1 MADHVCPQVIGI
13 SSGKGGVGKTTV
25 TTNLAAALAASDRN
39 VLILDG
45 DLGLANA
52 QIALGVASAQN
63 ISHVLRG
70 ECDLQDIL
78 VQAAPGISLIPGAS
92 GLREMAELGST
103 QIAGIIQAFS
113 SLETPADYLL
123 IDTAAGLSSSVV
135 ELLAASQRRF
145 IVMRD
150 EPSSIADAY
159 GLIKL
164 MVKEENL
171 DEIYLLPN
179 MVGTQLEGQQLFR
192 LVNEVSRKYLGRSLS
207 YLTSIENDELV
218 LDAIRQHRPVIA
230 HAPGSASARDFRRL
244 AQMVCELPPVTQPTG
259 RMQFFME
266 RMLQSPAAS

>member
-1 MADHVCPQVIGI
+1 MADHACPQVIGI

-25 TTNLAAALAASDRN
+25 TTNLAAAIAARGQN

-52 QIALGVASAQN
+52 QIALGTSSSKN
-63 ISHVLRG
+63 ISHVLKG

-103 QIAGIIQAFS
+103 QITGIIHAFS
-113 SLETPADYLL
+113 SLETPADFLL

-135 ELLAASQRRF
+135 ELLSASQRRLV
-145 IVMRD
+145 VMRD

-179 MVGTQLEGQQLFR
+179 MVGNQLEGQQLFR
-192 LVNEVSRKYLGRSLS
+192 LVNEVSRKFLGHSLG
-207 YLTSIENDELV
+207 YLTSIENDELM
-218 LDAIRQHRPVIA
+218 LEAIRQHSPVLT
-230 HAPGSASARDFRRL
+230 HAPGSSSARDFRRL
-244 AQMVCELPPVTQPTG
+244 AQMICDLPQITRPTG
-259 RMQFFME
+259 RIQFFME
-266 RMLQSPAAS
+266 RMLQSQAAK